1 MLDARI
7 TKIFSTIEDAEE
19 RRNAL
24 YALVWSQ
31 AESLFA
37 TGFSP
42 AAAAKEIK
50 SEIAHLRVN
59 ARIDLHRAVNDAWD
73 AHLQE
78 RSNYAGLRALKT
90 RTHADSLLETLRS
103 FDEAQVFKV
112 GIPTLDNAWG
122 GVHPGEIGLIVGAP
136 GSMKTSLVLGGVE
149 LYLRRKAGRVLFL
162 SLDMSAQEIVRRRIQ
177 RRLDCTGFEVDRLV
191 RGNSPQIGEAL
202 ADIAETDG
210 ERFFLTDNSE
220 KQHTL
225 KDILGL
231 IGTLAPQLL
240 VVDFLT
246 LLRAPGQ
253 TDLDAVNHTV
263 PELKRAAQNNGI
275 AVVLLSQMSR
285 ASRSEQAEGKS
296 GGFAKGGGIAEEL
309 AHSELELLQDAP
321 LSTGEPPRIVGTIA
335 KTRRGVRDAS
345 YQLHYDGP
353 SMTFTGSA
361 VRVRRERPQKP
372 VFSMDFEGPA

>member
-1 MLDARI
+1 VLD
-7 TKIFSTIEDAEE
+7 TKIIRILETIEDAEE
-19 RRNAL
+19 RTSAL
-24 YALVWSQ
+24 YALLWSQ

-37 TGFSP
+37 KGLNP
-42 AAAAKEIK
+42 AAATKAIRA
-50 SEIAHLRVN
+50 EIAHLRVN
-59 ARIDLHRAVNDAWD
+59 ATIDLHRAVNDAWD
-73 AHLQE
+73 GYLQE

-90 RTHADSLLETLRS
+90 RTHADSLIETLRS
-103 FDEAQVFKV
+103 FDESQVFKV
-112 GIPTLDNAWG
+112 GIATLDSAWG

-136 GSMKTSLVLGGVE
+136 GSMKTSLILGGVE
-149 LYLRRKAGRVLFL
+149 HYLRRKAGRVLFL

-177 RRLDCTGFEVDRLV
+177 RRLDCIGSEVDRLV
-191 RGNSPQIGEAL
+191 RGNSPRIGEAL

-225 KDILGL
+225 KDTLGL

-240 VVDFLT
+240 IVDFLT

-253 TDLDAVNHTV
+253 TDLDAVNLAV
-263 PELKRAAQNNGI
+263 PALKQAAQTTAT

-285 ASRSEQAEGKS
+285 ASRSEQAAGKS

-321 LSTGEPPRIVGTIA
+321 LFAGEPPRIIATIA
-335 KTRRGVRDAS
+335 KTRRGVRGAS
-345 YQLHYDGP
+345 YQLGYDGP
-353 SMTFTGSA
+353 SMVFSGSA
-361 VRVRRERPQKP
+361 VRVKRERPQKP